1 MMKYLDL
8 DGARYIVA
16 TIQNLLDGKVSK
28 DGSKVLS
35 TNDYTTTEKNKLA
48 GIVANATK
56 VETSTTIGNLKI
68 NGTEKQIIP
77 LMSAASSSAAGKAGL
92 VPAPAQNKHTS
103 FLRGDGTWVIPTN
116 TTYTNATTSKDG
128 LMSQE
133 DKVKLDS
140 IKAGDSAPLANGVA
154 NAGTSN
160 AYAREDHKHP
170 LQTTI
175 SGNAATATKLQTA
188 RTINGVNFDG
198 TKNITITASVET
210 TELESEDLDDI
221 RTEGE
226 YYATDNNE
234 VTSKPS
240 SVKGFYLKIY
250 RTGSLLKTQELTD
263 NNGEKYIR
271 RWAGL
276 SWSSWEKITYSLATS
291 SSSGL
296 LSSSDYIKLSKVTST
311 EMGYL
316 DGVTSSIQTQLNSK
330 ANTSNVLTKNNTTS
344 YTPTN
349 DYHPATK
356 KYVDENSGSKFDGSY
371 ELTQDAENSLT
382 FYINIPDLTD
392 PSVLEGK
399 LIHIY
404 VATEME
410 LFDNQKVIINNNEN
424 NYMYFNPT
432 HLLGG
437 EIYTATVE
445 KAFQDET
452 KYLFN
457 FGRRIGKNIIKDSQM
472 PIKTLNPNESASFSF
487 SRSYMGER
495 WCFLFFTPKATGE
508 PKSKMKVEIL
518 LDGTTAS
525 SYTREYTFDDEGIL
539 NQGTELIPLRFTS
552 SYDKKK
558 IEVKAT
564 CVSGQIEFP
573 SRYGINASPYIFT
586 GAFIETKNNIFG
598 SSEDD

>member
-48 GIVANATK
+48 GIAANATK

-116 TTYTNATTSKDG
+116 TTYSNATTSKDG
-128 LMSQE
+128 LMSSE
-133 DKVKLDS
+133 DKTKLDGIATGANKYVHPTTS
-140 IKAGDSAPLANGVA
+140 GNKHIPSGGSAGQVLKWSADGVA
-154 NAGTSN
+154 VWG
-160 AYAREDHKHP
+160 
-170 LQTTI
+170 
-175 SGNAATATKLQTA
+175 
-188 RTINGVNFDG
+188 
-198 TKNITITASVET
+198 
-210 TELESEDLDDI
+210 
-221 RTEGE
+221 
-226 YYATDNNE
+226 TDNN
-234 VTSKPS
+234 TTYSNMIGAS
-240 SVKGFYLKIY
+240 SSAAGKSGLVPAPAAGANTKYL
-250 RTGSLLKTQELTD
+250 RGDGTWQTPPNT
-263 NNGEKYIR
+263 
-271 RWAGL
+271 
-276 SWSSWEKITYSLATS
+276 TYSLATS
-291 SSSGL
+291 SSNGL
-296 LSSSDYIKLSKVTST
+296 LNSEDFIKLSKVTAT

-330 ANTSNVLTKNNTTS
+330 ANTSNVLTKNNTVS

-356 KYVDENSGSKFDGSY
+356 KYVDENSGNKFNGVY
-371 ELTQDAENSLT
+371 ELTRDNEDTLT
-382 FYINIPDLTD
+382 FYINIPNLTD

-399 LIHIY
+399 VIHIY

-410 LFDNQKVIINNNEN
+410 LSNNQKVIINSDEN

-437 EIYTATVE
+437 EIYVATVE

-452 KYLFN
+452 KYLFD
-457 FGRRIGKNIIKDSQM
+457 FGRRMGKNIIKDSQM
-472 PIKTLNPNESASFSF
+472 PMKTLNPNESASFSF
-487 SRSYMGER
+487 GRTYMGKR
-495 WCFLFFTPKATGE
+495 WCFLFFTPKATGQ
-508 PKSKMKVEIL
+508 PKSKMKVEVL
-518 LDGTTAS
+518 LDGTAVNT
-525 SYTREYTFDDEGIL
+525 YTREYTFDDEGIL

-564 CVSGQIEFP
+564 CISGQIKFP
-573 SRYGINASPYIFT
+573 SRFGTNTNSYPFT
-586 GAFIETKNNIFG
+586 GAFIETKNQIFG
-598 SSEDD
+598 SSEYD

>member
-48 GIVANATK
+48 GIAANATK

-128 LMSQE
+128 LMSSE
-133 DKVKLDS
+133 DKTKLDGIATGANKYVHPTTS
-140 IKAGDSAPLANGVA
+140 GNKHIPSGGSAGQVLKWSADGVA
-154 NAGTSN
+154 VWG
-160 AYAREDHKHP
+160 
-170 LQTTI
+170 
-175 SGNAATATKLQTA
+175 
-188 RTINGVNFDG
+188 
-198 TKNITITASVET
+198 
-210 TELESEDLDDI
+210 
-221 RTEGE
+221 
-226 YYATDNNE
+226 TDNN
-234 VTSKPS
+234 TTYSNMIGAS
-240 SVKGFYLKIY
+240 SSAAGKSGLVPAPAAGANTKYL
-250 RTGSLLKTQELTD
+250 RGDGTWQTPPNT
-263 NNGEKYIR
+263 
-271 RWAGL
+271 
-276 SWSSWEKITYSLATS
+276 TYSLATS
-291 SSSGL
+291 SSNGL
-296 LSSSDYIKLSKVTST
+296 LSSGDFIKLSKVTAA

-330 ANTSNVLTKNNTTS
+330 ASTSNVLTKNNTTS

-356 KYVDENSGSKFDGSY
+356 KYVDENSGNKFNGVY
-371 ELTQDAENSLT
+371 ELTRDNEDTLT
-382 FYINIPDLTD
+382 FYINIPNLTD

-399 LIHIY
+399 VIHIY

-410 LFDNQKVIINNNEN
+410 LSNKQKVIINSDEN

-437 EIYTATVE
+437 EIYVATVE

-452 KYLFN
+452 KYLFD
-457 FGRRIGKNIIKDSQM
+457 FGRRMGKNIIKESQM
-472 PIKTLNPNESASFSF
+472 PMKTLNPNESASFSF
-487 SRSYMGER
+487 SRIYMGKR
-495 WCFLFFTPKATGE
+495 RCFLFFTPKATGQ
-508 PKSKMKVEIL
+508 PKSKMKVEVL
-518 LDGTTAS
+518 LDGTAAS

-564 CVSGQIEFP
+564 CISGQIKFP
-573 SRYGINASPYIFT
+573 SQDGTSANSYPFT

-598 SSEDD
+598 SSEYD

>member
-48 GIVANATK
+48 GIAASATK

-68 NGTEKQIIP
+68 NGAEKQIIP

-128 LMSQE
+128 LMSSE
-133 DKVKLDS
+133 DKIKLNS
-140 IKAGDSAPLANGVA
+140 IAEGANKYVHPTTSGYKHIPTGGSAGQVLKWSADGVA
-154 NAGTSN
+154 VWG
-160 AYAREDHKHP
+160 
-170 LQTTI
+170 
-175 SGNAATATKLQTA
+175 
-188 RTINGVNFDG
+188 
-198 TKNITITASVET
+198 
-210 TELESEDLDDI
+210 
-221 RTEGE
+221 
-226 YYATDNNE
+226 TDNN
-234 VTSKPS
+234 TTYSNMIGAS
-240 SVKGFYLKIY
+240 SSAAGKSGLVPAPAAGANTKYL
-250 RTGSLLKTQELTD
+250 RGDGTWQTPPNT
-263 NNGEKYIR
+263 
-271 RWAGL
+271 
-276 SWSSWEKITYSLATS
+276 TYSLATS
-291 SSSGL
+291 SSNGL
-296 LSSSDYIKLSKVTST
+296 LSSGDFTKLSKVTAT

-316 DGVTSSIQTQLNSK
+316 DGVTSPIQTQLNSK
-330 ANTSNVLTKNNTTS
+330 ANTSNVLTKNNTAS

-356 KYVDENSGSKFDGSY
+356 KYVDENSGSKFNGVY
-371 ELTQDAENSLT
+371 ELTRDSGDTLT
-382 FYINIPDLTD
+382 FYINIPNLTD

-399 LIHIY
+399 VIHIY

-410 LFDNQKVIINNNEN
+410 LSNNQKVIINSDEN

-437 EIYTATVE
+437 EIYAATVE

-452 KYLFN
+452 KYLFD
-457 FGRRIGKNIIKDSQM
+457 FGRRMGKNIIKDSQM
-472 PIKTLNPNESASFSF
+472 PMKTLNPNESASFSF
-487 SRSYMGER
+487 GRTYMGKR
-495 WCFLFFTPKATGE
+495 WCFLFFTPKATGQ
-508 PKSKMKVEIL
+508 PKSKMKVEVL
-518 LDGTTAS
+518 LDGTAAS

-564 CVSGQIEFP
+564 CISGQIKFP
-573 SRYGINASPYIFT
+573 SRFGTSANSYPFT
-586 GAFIETKNNIFG
+586 GAFIETKNQIFG
-598 SSEDD
+598 SSEYD